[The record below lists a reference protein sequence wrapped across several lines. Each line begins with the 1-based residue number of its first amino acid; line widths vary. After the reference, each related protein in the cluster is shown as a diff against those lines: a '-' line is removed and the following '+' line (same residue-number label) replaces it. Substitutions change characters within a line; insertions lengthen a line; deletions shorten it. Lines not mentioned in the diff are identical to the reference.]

1 MAANAQTLLAYENH
15 VAEYIEQTSQEVEG
29 AAKEWIDSA
38 LVDLPSNAKLLELGS
53 AFGRDAAYIAS
64 KGYSIECTDAAENF
78 VSYLRD
84 KGFHARLFNAIT
96 DELDDEYD
104 LILASAVML
113 HFIREELALALR
125 KLCASLNPRGRL
137 AISLKRGEGDAWSTE
152 KLGAP
157 DTSVTGKLRTWNL
170 FSALLVSPGGLLTIP
185 GRRGTLLPGSTLSE
199 PNNLSAISSARHK
212 SSKSSS
218 LQPSIAFAR
227 AVSGRS

>member
-1 MAANAQTLLAYENH
+1 MQFARSATENFRMAMTAPGCAGTNAQTLLAYENH

-84 KGFHARLFNAIT
+84 KGFHARLFNVIT
-96 DELDDEYD
+96 DELDGQYD

-113 HFIREELALALR
+113 HFTREELALALR
-125 KLCASLNPRGRL
+125 KLCDSLNPRGRL

-157 DTSVTGKLRTWNL
+157 RYFCYWEAEDL
-170 FSALLVSPGGLLTIP
+170 
-185 GRRGTLLPGSTLSE
+185 E
-199 PNNLSAISSARHK
+199 PVLGAAG
-212 SSKSSS
+212 
-218 LQPSIAFAR
+218 FAR
-227 AVSGRS
+227 WTIDDPRSKGNHVAWLYVVATK